1 MAVGCV
7 AGRITSA
14 ILVWIA
20 AGTAVGPRTSALV
33 RACSYPRSLVERGLV
48 GRVRSQGLLAA
59 AGGRWGRGTPR
70 CSQAAVQAAPS
81 AAVGSP
87 AVRVPTWLV
96 ARPFGRAA
104 VVEWQVIWLGHRL
117 DHDVMETHF
126 NEAFGS
132 RDK

>member
-33 RACSYPRSLVERGLV
+33 RACSYPRSLVKRGLV

-59 AGGRWGRGTPR
+59 ANEK
-70 CSQAAVQAAPS
+70 QALMGIVRSLREELDCAKRLLDMSDLSDIPLGPVQ
-81 AAVGSP
+81 VD
-87 AVRVPTWLV
+87 
-96 ARPFGRAA
+96 
-104 VVEWQVIWLGHRL
+104 QVLAL
-117 DHDVMETHF
+117 
-126 NEAFGS
+126 
-132 RDK
+132 